1 MDCGTAREA
10 QSALL
15 DGEVMPCARE
25 DLDIPVAA
33 CRRCQQ

>member
-15 DGEVMPCARE
+15 DGEVMPGARE
-25 DLDIPVAA
+25 DLDIHVAA